1 MLFARRTPCTD
12 GHVNGPHVHVRSGRS
27 DPAHP
32 DDVGA
37 AAVAY
42 DRAVGD
48 EADAVYRE
56 SAAMDRI
63 RQYRWNGEEIPEW
76 DRSEAE
82 RQDLIFCV
90 AAGALRDV
98 ALGRAQLRRMNL
110 LESPG
115 AILDDPTVV
124 EAARHTQ
131 AVLAAKTSG
140 RRGPSRAEL
149 LDALRP
155 QPPRSS
161 RAFRRLSQTLA
172 GTARSGSQTDPR
184 RGSDARRDH

>member
-1 MLFARRTPCTD
+1 MGEHQNVRWHPVVDGAPLVHGLLQVGDALCTTNPMY
-12 GHVNGPHVHVRSGRS
+12 GWGRVNGPHVRVRSGRS
-27 DPAHP
+27 DTHAHP

-63 RQYRWNGEEIPEW
+63 RQYQWNGEEIPEW

-90 AAGALRDV
+90 AAACSATSCSGA
-98 ALGRAQLRRMNL
+98 
-110 LESPG
+110 SCG
-115 AILDDPTVV
+115 A
-124 EAARHTQ
+124 
-131 AVLAAKTSG
+131 
-140 RRGPSRAEL
+140 
-149 LDALRP
+149 
-155 QPPRSS
+155 
-161 RAFRRLSQTLA
+161 
-172 GTARSGSQTDPR
+172 
-184 RGSDARRDH
+184 